1 MLRILL
7 ITPGRRIHAG
17 AHLDAILRSAVAPAD
32 LTTIAGLTP
41 KEHRVDIWDEA
52 IRGKLQA
59 ASDLRRRYDII
70 GVGGYSSDG
79 ERSIAIGR
87 LLRGISTPLVVG
99 GVGVSSEPERYRNHF
114 DVLFIGE
121 AEYTWPRFLLD
132 FQAGKYKTEY
142 RQVGRVS
149 MEDSPPPK
157 WSAIAADLAYY
168 AWGVVQT
175 TRGCPFDCEFCDV
188 ITLFGRQPRHK
199 PIDQV
204 LHEVEALRRLG
215 VRAIMLS
222 DDNFYGNKSYGK
234 PLLRRLAEYNRSLRK
249 PLRFWTQIS
258 LNVSKDDEMLSL
270 LAEANVSTVLIG
282 IESPNMESL
291 VETNKPQNYRLD
303 IKEALKKVQSYGLRI
318 EASLIV
324 GFDHDDETI
333 FQRQFEFIQETCLS
347 SVSIWPLTAMPGTK
361 LWVRL
366 KKENRV
372 LKRYP
377 FKKLD
382 LHGGLVCNVVPRQM
396 TLEELLRGYRDLLKR
411 VHEWSAFRAR
421 LEGLIA
427 NMKRHPPLMPGFK
440 AISWARVLKLSAYTR
455 FKPAARR
462 DLLRQTHDPEAKA
475 VLIHLLRLVPGESP
489 RERYLQSFI
498 RQAVNAEW
506 NLINYELPK
515 LYRSIDEDL
524 AQLAVGGRALVDDTT
539 FFVPEAF
546 KGPFRAV
553 FPAVHERVQN
563 GLVDKTRTEVALVEI
578 FHDFLTRWGSSF
590 ERLEEHHQV
599 QLWEICDRTVAREN
613 GVSDPGDSPAPQPWV
628 RIVPDARAS
637 IQDYALRRAAT
648 DVLRCV
654 EEEFRRQGQ
663 APQAPATPA
672 TAH

>member
-1 MLRILL
+1 
-7 ITPGRRIHAG
+7 
-17 AHLDAILRSAVAPAD
+17 
-32 LTTIAGLTP
+32 
-41 KEHRVDIWDEA
+41 
-52 IRGKLQA
+52 
-59 ASDLRRRYDII
+59 
-70 GVGGYSSDG
+70 
-79 ERSIAIGR
+79 
-87 LLRGISTPLVVG
+87 
-99 GVGVSSEPERYRNHF
+99 
-114 DVLFIGE
+114 
-121 AEYTWPRFLLD
+121 
-132 FQAGKYKTEY
+132 
-142 RQVGRVS
+142 
-149 MEDSPPPK
+149 MEDSPPPR
-157 WSAIAADLAYY
+157 WDTIASHLGYY

-204 LHEVEALRRLG
+204 LLEVEALRRRG

-234 PLLRRLAEYNRSLRK
+234 PLLRRLVDYNRSLRE

-270 LAEANVSTVLIG
+270 LAEANVSTILIG

-324 GFDHDDETI
+324 GFDNDDRTI

-361 LWVRL
+361 LWARL

-382 LHGGLVCNVVPRQM
+382 LHGGLVCNVVPKQM

-411 VHEWSAFRAR
+411 VHAWPAIQVR

-427 NMKRHPPLMPGFK
+427 NMERHPPLMPGFK
-440 AISWARVLKLSAYTR
+440 AISWARELKFSAYTR
-455 FKPAARR
+455 FNPAARR
-462 DLLRQTHDPEAKA
+462 DVRRQLEDTEAMA
-475 VLIHLLRLVPGESP
+475 VLRHLLRLVPGQSP
-489 RERYLQSFI
+489 RERYLQTFLK
-498 RQAVNAEW
+498 QTVNAEW
-506 NLINYELPK
+506 KLINYELPK
-515 LYRSIDEDL
+515 LFRSIDEDL
-524 AQLAVGGRALVDDTT
+524 AQLELRGGAPLDETT
-539 FFVPEAF
+539 FFVPDAF
-546 KGPFRAV
+546 KGPFRTV
-553 FPAVHERVQN
+553 FPAVHERVQK
-563 GLVDKTRTEVALVEI
+563 GLVDKTRAEVALVEI

-590 ERLEEHHQV
+590 ERLEEHHQI
-599 QLWEICDRTVAREN
+599 QLWEICERTIAREN
-613 GVSDPGDSPAPQPWV
+613 GISGSEDSPAPQPWV
-628 RIVPDARAS
+628 RIDPDARAT

-654 EEEFRRQGQ
+654 EEEFRRHGQ
-663 APQAPATPA
+663 ATHAQESPA